1 MRVCVPVARVFIW
14 AGGIPSSLP
23 SSFSAG
29 GLSESRKEETGK
41 EICVYTVGLG
51 GKEEVEISG
60 PCKYSIRTEKFKI
73 NVQHGISLI
82 LCLREEGNIF
92 CVSCSIS
99 WHSWMERGERE
110 RATLTKRRRRNSHGH
125 DSSLEGKK
133 KIGIHQLTN
142 DIF

>member
-1 MRVCVPVARVFIW
+1 MCVYLLLECLFGQ
-14 AGGIPSSLP
+14 GGIPSSLP
-23 SSFSAG
+23 SFFSAG

-51 GKEEVEISG
+51 WKEEVEISG

-92 CVSCSIS
+92 VYLVVSLGTVG
-99 WHSWMERGERE
+99 WREGRGGKSDVDKKAEEKLARSRLKSRRE
-110 RATLTKRRRRNSHGH
+110 EKDWNSP
-125 DSSLEGKK
+125 KNK
-133 KIGIHQLTN
+133 
-142 DIF
+142 